1 MRSNGT
7 HNHYCLWFIQPHDG
21 RVRKLRFS
29 PRAILSGIGF
39 VALAILLVAFTA
51 GDYARVQILRAKN
64 FLFLEQVTRER
75 DELLAVKDSL
85 RQQVESLRS
94 ENDRAQSYEKSV
106 KERLD
111 ALASILDAS
120 RSLGLP
126 DAKSAPSNRDGVGG
140 PESDCSAGSRICSPS
155 VDPSVLGPTV
165 PEGGDEPLAMFNPAA
180 MRRDLEEGVHTQ
192 AELLTLLDNYIAAL
206 RIFPLATPARGRVSS
221 GFGYRNSPFKS
232 GSIRLHEGIDIS
244 LPYGSHVYST
254 GDGVVAA
261 VKRTGTYGLVIDIA
275 HNSRIISRY
284 AHLSRAL
291 VKEGDRVHRGSVI
304 GHVGSSGH
312 STGPHLHYEV
322 LVDGRAKD
330 PQKFL
335 ALAERI
341 ATVF

>member
-1 MRSNGT
+1 
-7 HNHYCLWFIQPHDG
+7 
-21 RVRKLRFS
+21 VRKLRFS
-29 PRAILSGIGF
+29 PRAILSGVGV
-39 VALAILLVAFTA
+39 VAVAALIVAFPT

-85 RQQVESLRS
+85 RQQVESLKT

-126 DAKSAPSNRDGVGG
+126 DAKTAPSKRDGVGG
-140 PESDCSAGSRICSPS
+140 SESDCGDANSPCPAVLESA
-155 VDPSVLGPTV
+155 
-165 PEGGDEPLAMFNPAA
+165 DEPLAMFNPST
-180 MRRDLEEGVHTQ
+180 MRRELEEGVHSQ
-192 AELLTLLDNYIAAL
+192 AELLNLLDTYIAAL
-206 RIFPLATPARGRVSS
+206 RIFPLATPARGRMSS
-221 GFGYRNSPFKS
+221 GFGYRNSPFKT
-232 GSIRLHEGIDIS
+232 GAIKLHEGIDIS

-254 GDGVVAA
+254 GDGVVVA
-261 VKRTGTYGLVIDIA
+261 VKRTRTYGLVVDIE
-275 HNSRIISRY
+275 HNARIASRY

-291 VKEGDRVHRGSVI
+291 VKEGERVHRGTVI
-304 GHVGSSGH
+304 AHVGSSGH

-322 LVDGRAKD
+322 LVDGRPKD

-341 ATVF
+341 AAVF